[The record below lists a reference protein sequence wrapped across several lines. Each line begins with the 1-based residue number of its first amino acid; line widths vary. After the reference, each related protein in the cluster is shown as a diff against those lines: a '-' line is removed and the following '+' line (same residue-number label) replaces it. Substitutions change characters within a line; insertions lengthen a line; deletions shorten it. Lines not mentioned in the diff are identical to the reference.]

1 MRLLIVA
8 ATEGEVDPFI
18 QKNAHFHWPC
28 SVLITGVGMVATAY
42 QLGSYLAKH
51 PVEAV
56 LNVGIAGSFDADL
69 PAGSLVRVVSD
80 SFSELGA
87 ENDEDFLSIDQMGFG
102 RQQFA
107 ENAGGLEYL
116 TTLSALGQVQGITVN
131 TVHGNKQSIGR
142 IRERLQ
148 PQVESMEGAA
158 VFYCAEQMK
167 IPCLQ
172 VRSISNR
179 VETRNTANW
188 DIALAVGK
196 LNDWLSA
203 FTEELFLR
211 EDS

>member
-8 ATEGEVDPFI
+8 ATEGEVGPFI

-42 QLGSYLAKH
+42 RLGSYLAKH
-51 PVEAV
+51 PVDAV
-56 LNVGIAGSFDADL
+56 LNVGIAGSFEADL

-80 SFSELGA
+80 SLSELGA
-87 ENDEDFLSIDQMGFG
+87 ENDQDFLSIDQMGFG
-102 RQQFA
+102 RQQYA

-116 TTLSALGQVQGITVN
+116 TTLSALRQVQGITVN

-158 VFYCAEQMK
+158 VFYCAGQMK

-188 DIALAVGK
+188 NIALAVEK
-196 LNDWLSA
+196 LNDWMSA